1 MNTLLLLNLV
11 WHPHPLASAPTAM
24 LQAAERLCRLLEA
37 SLACLQGC
45 SVKR

>member
-11 WHPHPLASAPTAM
+11 WHSHPLASTAM